1 MHSGRPHDQR
11 HGNSCRGGGFVTRVT
26 FVLNSHVDSAG
37 VTDEGEGLQG
47 VVHVDFTGDDVDRR
61 LAQSS
66 TAGKLGGPVDG
77 V

>member
-1 MHSGRPHDQR
+1 MHDGGARLTSGW
-11 HGNSCRGGGFVTRVT
+11 RGRGLVTRVT
-26 FVLNSHVDSAG
+26 FVLHRHVDSAA

-47 VVHVDFTGDDVDRR
+47 VVHVHFTGDDVDRR

-66 TAGKLGGPVDG
+66 AAGKLSCPVDG